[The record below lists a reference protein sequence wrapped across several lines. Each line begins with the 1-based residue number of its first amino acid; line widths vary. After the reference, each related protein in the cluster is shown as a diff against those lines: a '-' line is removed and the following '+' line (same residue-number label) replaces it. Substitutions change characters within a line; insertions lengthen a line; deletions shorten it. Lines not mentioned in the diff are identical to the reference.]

1 MKLLSK
7 MLFAALL
14 GVGVVAGAAAQG
26 YPTRPVQ
33 VMIGFPAGGSG
44 DIVARLVMQKM
55 SELTGN
61 PFLVENRTGAGGN
74 LAFSATAAAKPDGYA
89 LAVSE
94 NGASAA
100 VLVTAEPKAKVR
112 VWLTGPADGDSLTSL
127 EGSPVPAGLVPLTT

>member
-74 LAFSATAAAKPDGYA
+74 LAFSATAAAKPDGYTLLFSTPGIAINPSLYKKVSFTLEDFTPIA
-89 LAVSE
+89 LVGEAPM
-94 NGASAA
+94 
-100 VLVTAEPKAKVR
+100 VLLANPT
-112 VWLTGPADGDSLTSL
+112 LSI
-127 EGSPVPAGLVPLTT
+127 